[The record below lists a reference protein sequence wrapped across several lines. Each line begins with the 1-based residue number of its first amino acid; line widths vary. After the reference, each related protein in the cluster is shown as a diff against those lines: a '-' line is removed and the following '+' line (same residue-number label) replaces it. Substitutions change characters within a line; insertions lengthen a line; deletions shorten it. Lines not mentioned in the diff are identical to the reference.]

1 MNVRAVMDKSWY
13 VSVEDRFIQIIS
25 PSVTFITNFRK
36 NAATNFLQ
44 PTLSIFHLD
53 CLMFV
58 ELHLGQHKMKDDKTD
73 SRSEIVFFE
82 QLNREKKRF
91 RRAVMWIKMFPHIVY
106 IMCVNNIKWML
117 FQIQIST
124 CLSTHQNCRRSVKWG
139 LACIH
144 YAGRAWWRGG
154 QRSPAP
160 ASGIKEV
167 LSTLLPQPAC
177 EGEHQHR

>member
-1 MNVRAVMDKSWY
+1 MICLCRRQVHTDNITFCHIHHKLQKKCSNQFSSTNIINFSSWLFNVHR
-13 VSVEDRFIQIIS
+13 
-25 PSVTFITNFRK
+25 T
-36 NAATNFLQ
+36 
-44 PTLSIFHLD
+44 TLP
-53 CLMFV
+53 
-58 ELHLGQHKMKDDKTD
+58 D
-73 SRSEIVFFE
+73 SRSEIVFLLTIK
-82 QLNREKKRF
+82 QRKEKVQK
-91 RRAVMWIKMFPHIVY
+91 RAVWIEMYPHIVY
-106 IMCVNNIKWML
+106 IMCVNHIKWML

-167 LSTLLPQPAC
+167 LSALLPQPAC